1 LVASKSSIV
10 AERFFRKPDLQL
22 RAFGASAPD
31 VSFNKNVSS
40 SFARHPVI
48 VTEVTVWTA
57 TFDLDS
63 AAAFGVDELD
73 TGSIAM
79 ALTDSTAVVFSIDAS
94 AAADLA
100 DTPAVAGDFGATGF
114 FVSSRAAAAAC
125 SGSTIASGGTIAS
138 GSAIAFGGALMLVT
152 SARSD
157 GWRAA
162 INTATAK
169 TPITPS
175 RIARGL
181 VDRAGTEVA
190 RTGTESVVRVD
201 FFARIVGVGFFAL
214 FAFFAGTG
222 ILLSESLWSFRS
234 ALSTYRI
241 DRGGFVDPF
250 TRTDVLLR

>member
-1 LVASKSSIV
+1 MVASKSAIV
-10 AERFFRKPDLQL
+10 AWRFFRKPDLQL
-22 RAFGASAPD
+22 RDFGASAPD

-57 TFDLDS
+57 FDVDS
-63 AAAFGVDELD
+63 AVAFGVVSVAGDLD

-79 ALTDSTAVVFSIDAS
+79 ALTDSTAVVFSIDGS
-94 AAADLA
+94 AEADLPTA
-100 DTPAVAGDFGATGF
+100 AVAGDFGATGF
-114 FVSSRAAAAAC
+114 FVSSCADAAAC
-125 SGSTIASGGTIAS
+125 SGSTIASG
-138 GSAIAFGGALMLVT
+138 SAIGFGALMLAI
-152 SARSD
+152 SGRSD

-162 INTATAK
+162 ISAATAK
-169 TPITPS
+169 TPINPRRMT
-175 RIARGL
+175 RGL
-181 VDRAGTEVA
+181 VDRGATEVA
-190 RTGTESVVRVD
+190 RIGTDSVARVD

-214 FAFFAGTG
+214 FAGTD

-241 DRGGFVDPF
+241 DRGGLVDPF